1 MSRCKK
7 LGRVIIDELRLCYKA
22 EPDTLLLLQNVQL
35 GERID
40 FDDFSI
46 CRITSTHIKYSFN
59 VIDCSKKVVGHLYFG
74 LHVHDDEKNLIW
86 LKLENSVLYENR
98 IKDVIESVKGAFN
111 LIFNN
116 VTALDLAVDLDFNVT
131 YAIRRRMKQSG
142 ITTIINGKA
151 IKDPTDI
158 IKDMFLIY
166 KTTLKRIVDPSI
178 YLMQKKASTNKSKGL
193 HMKSYNKKMEIESQ
207 GEKEYILQYYDYPKQ
222 LHRLE
227 VHQNRDEIIDFCVK
241 YNIELSEE
249 MLYDYDILSQ
259 MFYYHLGS
267 ILRFTEGRRK
277 IGWKEILKMQ

>member
-7 LGRVIIDELRLCYKA
+7 LGTVIIDELRLCYQA
-22 EPDTLLLLQNVQL
+22 EPETLLLLQEVQL

-40 FDDFSI
+40 FADFSL
-46 CRITSTHIKYSFN
+46 CRITSPHIKYSFN
-59 VIDCSKKVVGHLYFG
+59 VIDCNNKLVGHLYFG

-86 LKLENSVLYENR
+86 LKLENKVLYENR
-98 IKDVIESVKGAFN
+98 IKDVIESIKGTFN

-116 VTALDLAVDLDFNVT
+116 VTAVDLAVDLDFNIT
-131 YAIRRRMKQSG
+131 YAIRRCMKRSG
-142 ITTIINGKA
+142 TTTIINGKA
-151 IKDPTDI
+151 IKDPTDV

-249 MLYDYDILSQ
+249 MLFNNKTLSQ
-259 MFYYHLGS
+259 MFYYHLSS